1 MRKQKQ
7 NIILCVTGGRRF
19 DDLPH
24 LRQALDAV
32 HREQRIK
39 LLVHGDAPG
48 ADRMAGRW
56 AEDNGIDVRKFPAEW
71 SRHGKRAGPIRNY
84 QMLSESAPDLVLA
97 FPGGSGTQ
105 HCVDEAERLR
115 IKVQY
120 A

>member
-48 ADRMAGRW
+48 ADRM
-56 AEDNGIDVRKFPAEW
+56 
-71 SRHGKRAGPIRNY
+71 
-84 QMLSESAPDLVLA
+84 
-97 FPGGSGTQ
+97 GG
-105 HCVDEAERLR
+105 CL
-115 IKVQY
+115 
-120 A
+120 